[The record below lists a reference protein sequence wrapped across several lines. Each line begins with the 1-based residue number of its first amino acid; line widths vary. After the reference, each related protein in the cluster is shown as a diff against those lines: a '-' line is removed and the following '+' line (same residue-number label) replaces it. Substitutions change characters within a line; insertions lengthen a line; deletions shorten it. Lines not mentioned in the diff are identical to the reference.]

1 MMITAHKKN
10 RVARLPLPIKKA
22 IALESLSKKQT
33 VANISRRYDCSR
45 NTVYEQQKIALA
57 AANKAFE
64 AADNGVLFYLPVT
77 KDYISGV
84 VVDLYTKKNSHRD
97 IQSFL
102 ESSLDYSLSEGSIFN
117 ILDAAGDRAIEINN
131 SYALSPIK
139 DSTSDELFHH
149 NRPILATIDIPSRF
163 CALLA
168 NADNRD
174 GDTWGIHLLD
184 LQAMGYNPEVSI
196 LDGGKGLI
204 KGHEVALPETKLRH
218 DHFHCIMDMKD
229 VARFLRNQVASAAT
243 AALKLLQKSL
253 NIKNPDKKKEI
264 ETLFEEA
271 LSKHARLESVSSLF
285 NTLASWLQHD
295 VLQLAGHPPVV
306 RATLYDFIVSE
317 VTVLAE
323 KHPHRIDVI
332 VTTLNEQRKALLD
345 VANEL
350 NDKFM
355 VVAEQ
360 RGLSIDTIWKI
371 CYLAR
376 YEFDGA
382 KYCEASSELESLIGS
397 TYDEVEDDVLHI
409 LDTTHR
415 CSSMIEN
422 FNSRLRPYL
431 DKRKFIS
438 QKMLALIQF
447 YLNHRLF
454 PRSHHERLKHKS
466 PAEALTGQPH
476 KPWREMIGFERVLRK
491 AA

>member
-1 MMITAHKKN
+1 MITAHKKN
-10 RVARLPLPIKKA
+10 RSTRLSLPIKKA

-33 VANISRRYDCSR
+33 VVNISRRYDCSR

-57 AANKAFE
+57 AARKAFE
-64 AADNGVLFYLPVT
+64 AADDAVLFYLPIT

-84 VVDLYTKKNSHRD
+84 VVDLYTKKTSHRD

-102 ESSLDYSLSEGSIFN
+102 ESSLDYSLSDGSIFN
-117 ILDAAGDRAIEINN
+117 ILDAAANRAIEINN
-131 SYALSPIK
+131 SYALSTIK

-204 KGHEVALPETKLRH
+204 KGHEEALPETKLRH

-243 AALKLLQKSL
+243 AALKLLQKSI

-323 KHPHRIDVI
+323 KHPHRIDAI

-360 RGLSIDTIWKI
+360 RGLSIDTVWKI
-371 CYLAR
+371 CYLGR
-376 YEFDGA
+376 YELDGV

-397 TYDEVEDDVLHI
+397 TYDEIEDEVLHI

-476 KPWREMIGFERVLRK
+476 KPWREMIGFERVQRK
-491 AA
+491 SA